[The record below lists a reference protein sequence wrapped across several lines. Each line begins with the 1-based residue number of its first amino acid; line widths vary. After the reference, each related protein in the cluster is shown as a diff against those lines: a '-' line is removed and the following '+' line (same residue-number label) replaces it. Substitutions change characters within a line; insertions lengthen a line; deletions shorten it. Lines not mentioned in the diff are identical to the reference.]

1 MGLYV
6 QRRLKLKPEKWLRLT
21 TTEEHKN
28 LLKQFLD
35 QEHQMQLIIV
45 LTPSA
50 QLLPLTNFPLTQ
62 LKTKGTY
69 TKQDI
74 SEKRLNFYKETTQA
88 IPLIETLFYQQ
99 INFRCVFHK
108 EKPRTSSKGK
118 ML

>member
-1 MGLYV
+1 MEASGENVTASDPRLEFMGLYV

-50 QLLPLTNFPLTQ
+50 QLLPLANFPLTQ
-62 LKTKGTY
+62 LKTKGTH
-69 TKQDI
+69 TH
-74 SEKRLNFYKETTQA
+74 TQNK
-88 IPLIETLFYQQ
+88 T
-99 INFRCVFHK
+99 
-108 EKPRTSSKGK
+108 
-118 ML
+118 

>member
-1 MGLYV
+1 MEASGENAIASDPRLEFMGLYV

-62 LKTKGTY
+62 LKTKGTH
-69 TKQDI
+69 QNRI
-74 SEKRLNFYKETTQA
+74 
-88 IPLIETLFYQQ
+88 
-99 INFRCVFHK
+99 
-108 EKPRTSSKGK
+108 
-118 ML
+118 